1 MQLIDV
7 LSKRKCVRKF
17 KSTGVSEKDILDIV
31 ACSLNAP
38 CAGGLFSV
46 RVIVVN
52 DKNKI
57 NKIAEACLGQ
67 EFIANAPYVLVVCSD
82 KKQTE
87 KMYGKYSNDYLR
99 QQAGAA
105 IENMFLRITD
115 LKLATC
121 WVGSF
126 DENAVKRI
134 LEIPA
139 EVDVEAVLPVGY
151 SAEKTE
157 KKFRPELNMILRH
170 NSYKK
175 KPYLIRKKIA
185 T

>member
-1 MQLIDV
+1 MQLIDA
-7 LSKRKCVRKF
+7 LEKRRCVRKF
-17 KSTGVSEKDILDIV
+17 KNKDVSEKEMLDIIS
-31 ACSLNAP
+31 CSLNAP

-46 RVIVVN
+46 RTIIVN
-52 DKNKI
+52 DNEKK

-67 EFIANAPYVLVVCSD
+67 TFIAKAPYLIVVCSD

-87 KMYGKYSNDYLR
+87 KMYGKYANNYIK

-105 IENMFLRITD
+105 IQNMFLRITD

-126 DENAVKRI
+126 DENAIRRI
-134 LEIPA
+134 LDIPS
-139 EVDVEAVLPVGY
+139 EMDVEAVLPVGY
-151 SAEKTE
+151 ADEKVE
-157 KKFRPELNMILRH
+157 ERLKPELNSVLRL
-170 NSYKK
+170 NSYKT
-175 KPYLIRKKIA
+175 KPYKIGKKLD